1 MYLNYKLFYLYLIY
15 LFFSDFICNL
25 SKPGVEGIYE
35 TKVTPELRAL
45 LNLGCVCSV
54 TLEAA
59 KKMAALP
66 DLGNF
71 SIEQMKQVSHKY
83 LTNVCIIYFVCHI
96 KLINYIFLV
105 EFH

>member
-1 MYLNYKLFYLYLIY
+1 M
-15 LFFSDFICNL
+15 CNL

-45 LNLGCVCSV
+45 LNLGCMCSV

-66 DLGNF
+66 DLGHF
-71 SIEQMKQVSHKY
+71 SLEQMKQVSHKY
-83 LTNVCIIYFVCHI
+83 LTNVCTNFFFQLNKTSFFSINNILFYSFVYRV
-96 KLINYIFLV
+96 L
-105 EFH
+105 

>member
-1 MYLNYKLFYLYLIY
+1 MC
-15 LFFSDFICNL
+15 SL

-45 LNLGCVCSV
+45 LNLGCMCSV

-66 DLGNF
+66 DLGHF
-71 SIEQMKQVSHKY
+71 SLEQMKQVSHKY
-83 LTNVCIIYFVCHI
+83 LTNVSIFFFFSLIQQ
-96 KLINYIFLV
+96 LINIYQLINLFIEFYKRYILV
-105 EFH
+105 LQ

>member
-1 MYLNYKLFYLYLIY
+1 M
-15 LFFSDFICNL
+15 CNL

-54 TLEAA
+54 TLESA

-71 SIEQMKQVSHKY
+71 SLEQMKQVSHKY
-83 LTNVCIIYFVCHI
+83 LTNVCMMIFILNI
-96 KLINYIFLV
+96 LKKINYIYV
-105 EFH
+105 Y

>member
-1 MYLNYKLFYLYLIY
+1 MFELF
-15 LFFSDFICNL
+15 LFSNFIL

-71 SIEQMKQVSHKY
+71 SLEQMKQVSHKY
-83 LTNVCIIYFVCHI
+83 LINVCTICFECNNR
-96 KLINYIFLV
+96 KCINFIFLI
-105 EFH
+105 EFP

>member
-1 MYLNYKLFYLYLIY
+1 M
-15 LFFSDFICNL
+15 SNL
-25 SKPGVEGIYE
+25 SKPGVDGVYE

-54 TLEAA
+54 TLKAA

-71 SIEQMKQVSHKY
+71 SLEQMKQVSQKY
-83 LTNVCIIYFVCHI
+83 LTNVGIIF
-96 KLINYIFLV
+96 IFT
-105 EFH
+105 

>member
-1 MYLNYKLFYLYLIY
+1 M
-15 LFFSDFICNL
+15 CNL

-54 TLEAA
+54 TLESA

-66 DLGNF
+66 DLGSF
-71 SIEQMKQVSHKY
+71 SLEQMKQVPHKY
-83 LTNVCIIYFVCHI
+83 LNNVCILIFNLYIFI
-96 KLINYIFLV
+96 KINYIYV
-105 EFH
+105 Y